1 MSKLRS
7 SLGGSGIQKGNTQ
20 YAHILSNNG
29 CPIIFKPPLKPQISH
44 NTPFQKAIQSYQTEG
59 QLVAYNITSK
69 LTTNLMTCSN
79 SVVAQLG
86 CCCFIPL
93 SQKKLTML
101 QFFAD
106 DDLSGKFCVLSVVVR
121 VSLAPIRTKL
131 GLVCE

>member
-1 MSKLRS
+1 VESKRVTLNMPTFS
-7 SLGGSGIQKGNTQ
+7 QTMVAQLF
-20 YAHILSNNG
+20 SN
-29 CPIIFKPPLKPQISH
+29 PPLKPQISH

-69 LTTNLMTCSN
+69 LTTNLMTCTN

-106 DDLSGKFCVLSVVVR
+106 DDLNNDEEEIIV
-121 VSLAPIRTKL
+121 TKK
-131 GLVCE
+131 VFYC